1 MQNQPAFT
9 PKKVFTCFGSSFLVK
24 KLIIDSDGKISSY
37 ELHLA
42 STLVYKG
49 GYYLIIFSEGCII
62 NFKQEK
68 LNSYVLLWW
77 ASFSQGGYFELLI
90 FATYYRWFEFLH
102 KLLFYVFQIFLNLGR
117 VFMILVFVSFH
128 IHMVSLLFCLG
139 LSSVNCWLRWLSW
152 RLKLASKS
160 EWFFF
165 FVCKICITETEVEK
179 VVPGHE
185 AFRIGGNFCK
195 LLICLPL
202 WREAQDFPKVCVPKP
217 FAPELNP
224 AECLD
229 CESA

>member
-1 MQNQPAFT
+1 M
-9 PKKVFTCFGSSFLVK
+9 
-24 KLIIDSDGKISSY
+24 GKSVAMKFY
-37 ELHLA
+37 LA

-62 NFKQEK
+62 NFKQKK

-77 ASFSQGGYFELLI
+77 ASFSQGRYFELLI
-90 FATYYRWFEFLH
+90 FSTYYRWFEFLH

-117 VFMILVFVSFH
+117 DFMILVFVSFH
-128 IHMVSLLFCLG
+128 IHMVSLLFCLE
-139 LSSVNCWLRWLSW
+139 LSSVSCWLRWLSW

-160 EWFFF
+160 EWSFLFW
-165 FVCKICITETEVEK
+165 KICITETEVEK

-185 AFRIGGNFCK
+185 GFRNGDNFCK
-195 LLICLPL
+195 LLICVAL

-217 FAPELNP
+217 FAPGLNP

-229 CESA
+229 CKSA